1 MVHGFK
7 FLGDIIKMKKNKFVT
22 FIVGLLFIISFLASM
37 LLIFLLVKNNI
48 FPNKYKVPFFVLVG
62 IINIFVLIQIIRE
75 KFKSIIFILLFLA
88 VIFIWGDYYIIKGV
102 DALHKMRENSLKS
115 KVQMS
120 IVVLKESEI
129 DTLND
134 LKNRMITAPLELDK
148 DNINM
153 YLNKTKGMNVNL
165 KISNSSSYEKSAVE
179 LLDKNSDA
187 MLLNQA
193 YIENIN
199 QVVKGFSDK
208 IKYINKI
215 EVVTEEKAHE
225 SIDVDTSKESFHVY
239 LSGIDTYGSIQSK
252 ARSDVN
258 IIMTVNPITKNILLT
273 SVPRDS
279 YVKVADKGR
288 NQYDKLTHA
297 GVYGVTTSIHTLE
310 NLLDIKINYFS
321 RINFSSF
328 VKIVDTIGGI
338 EVDNPRAFRTRKGGF
353 FFKKGNIKLNGTS
366 ALAFARERYNLPG
379 GDNDR
384 GKNQERVV
392 KAIINK
398 VISPTI
404 LSNYGTIL
412 NDVSSS
418 VQTNM
423 SVDEIIELVNMQ
435 LSDNASWKISMQ
447 SLSGKGAK
455 AKSYAAGGR
464 ILYVTR
470 LSQKSIDESIEKI
483 NKVFNG
489 ESIE

>member
-1 MVHGFK
+1 
-7 FLGDIIKMKKNKFVT
+7 MKKNKFVT
-22 FIVGLLFIISFLASM
+22 FIVGLLFVIAFLASM

-48 FPNKYKVPFFVLVG
+48 LPNKYKVPFFILVG
-62 IINIFVLIQIIRE
+62 LVNIFVLIQIIRE
-75 KFKSIIFILLFLA
+75 KFNSTLVILLILT
-88 VIFIWGDYYIIKGV
+88 VLFIWGDYYIIKGV
-102 DALHKMRENSLKS
+102 DALHKMRENSLQS
-115 KVQMS
+115 KVKMS
-120 IVVLKESEI
+120 IVVLKDSNI
-129 DTLND
+129 NTMND
-134 LKNRMITAPLELDK
+134 LAGTQISAPLELDK
-148 DNINM
+148 DNIDM
-153 YLNKTKGMNVNL
+153 YLNKTKGMNVEL
-165 KISNSSSYEKSAVE
+165 KIRNSSSYEKSAVD
-179 LLDKNSDA
+179 LLDKNIDA

-193 YIENIN
+193 YLQNIN
-199 QVVKGFSDK
+199 QVTKGFGDK
-208 IKYINKI
+208 IKYINQI
-215 EVVTEEKAHE
+215 EVVTEEEAHE

-288 NQYDKLTHA
+288 NQFDKLTHA
-297 GVYGVTTSIHTLE
+297 GVYGVKTSIHTLE
-310 NLLDIKINYFS
+310 NLLGIKINYFS

-338 EVDNPRAFRTRKGGF
+338 ELDNPRAFRARKGGF
-353 FFKKGNIKLNGTS
+353 FFKKGRIKLNGTA

-404 LSNYGTIL
+404 LSNYGPIL
-412 NDVSSS
+412 NDLSSS

-435 LSDNASWKISMQ
+435 LNDNAKWEIHMQ
-447 SLSGKGAK
+447 SLSGRGAK

-464 ILYVTR
+464 ILYVTK
-470 LSQKSIDESIEKI
+470 LSQKSIDESIDKI
-483 NKVFNG
+483 NKVYNG